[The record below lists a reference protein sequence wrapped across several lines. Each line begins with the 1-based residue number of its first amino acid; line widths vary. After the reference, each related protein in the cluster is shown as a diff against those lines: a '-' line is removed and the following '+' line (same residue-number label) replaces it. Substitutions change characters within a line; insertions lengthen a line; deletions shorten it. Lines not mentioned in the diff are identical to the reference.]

1 MVHVYSWKTSFDPV
15 KLPLW
20 IAEFFGTLHF
30 PTSNYVT
37 PSLWVAEFLELVSF
51 VAHKQVEFLQSEL
64 AEGFR
69 LLRASDWARKEPP
82 STT

>member
-1 MVHVYSWKTSFDPV
+1 MWFTSIPGKPVFDPV

-30 PTSNYVT
+30 PTSDYVT

-51 VAHKQVEFLQSEL
+51 VAHKQAEFLQSES
-64 AEGFR
+64 AEGFQV
-69 LLRASDWARKEPP
+69 
-82 STT
+82 